1 MKLDTVSIMSPIKTN
16 GSFGT
21 NTNHLCLLQLE
32 YAKHEFFKPVA
43 ERIEDLRAK
52 KKQEHDELMA
62 HQRLIGERMAQMPEF
77 IAKYEVK
84 KEKRSEKN
92 TEAVSTMPIIS
103 LCYYGYLLV

>member
-1 MKLDTVSIMSPIKTN
+1 MVLLVPEYI
-16 GSFGT
+16 
-21 NTNHLCLLQLE
+21 NHLCLLQLE

-62 HQRLIGERMAQMPEF
+62 HQRLIAERMAQMPEF

-92 TEAVSTMPIIS
+92 TEAVSTIPIIS
-103 LCYYGYLLV
+103 LCYCGYLLV

>member
-1 MKLDTVSIMSPIKTN
+1 MVLLVPEY
-16 GSFGT
+16 
-21 NTNHLCLLQLE
+21 TNHLCLLQLE

-92 TEAVSTMPIIS
+92 TEAVSTIPIIS
-103 LCYYGYLLV
+103 LCYCGYLLV